1 MKVAKAWFWLSLMAS
16 SAWLAIII
24 LVYFLEM
31 LLSAFRDPLLRA
43 LLGLVL
49 FLAWLVFMALSV
61 EVVRARIGSRNLL
74 PEKRA

>member
-1 MKVAKAWFWLSLMAS
+1 MSLMAS